1 MRDVDR
7 QIASVRAQIGGDPS
21 REGNITRLGR
31 NIVYDDLQREE
42 ITLSSQLQGLQAKQA
57 QLVAEASRIQ
67 ARSDELTGL
76 ARHYRD
82 LQRTRDVLDQSY
94 RSIARSSEETQL
106 SAALERAGAANV
118 RVVQPP
124 DAPLTGRNQGP
135 MLMVGGVVL
144 GVLSAAAAFTL
155 LNATRQVFI
164 SVRDVER
171 QLDLPVLLA
180 VPLAAGP
187 RRARP
192 APPGAARRTVG
203 RPSFGV

>member
-1 MRDVDR
+1 M
-7 QIASVRAQIGGDPS
+7 
-21 REGNITRLGR
+21 
-31 NIVYDDLQREE
+31 
-42 ITLSSQLQGLQAKQA
+42 
-57 QLVAEASRIQ
+57 
-67 ARSDELTGL
+67 TGV

-118 RVVQPP
+118 RVVQPA
-124 DAPLTGRNQGP
+124 DAPLAGRNQGP
-135 MLMVGGVVL
+135 LVMAGGVVL
-144 GVLSAAAAFTL
+144 GLLSAIAVFAL

-164 SVRDVER
+164 NVRDVER

-187 RRARP
+187 RRRRP
-192 APPGAARRTVG
+192 SPAQPARRG
-203 RPSFGV
+203 IEQPSFGV